1 MNTSLIH
8 DEIKDHDLDMQ
19 KAPDEVASDEGA
31 RIEQGEKAKECLD
44 TLFKMFVTQE
54 KEIQA
59 NANENEHKQTLKAE
73 DIMQCFPA
81 EWPSDLREAFRKEAT
96 ASTQPAKPI
105 LEKWSALPTAKPA
118 KAKATKLRA
127 NGWAEQ
133 VDTD

>member
-1 MNTSLIH
+1 MLEPQATV
-8 DEIKDHDLDMQ
+8 IKWQNRIRQEHGFGPCRC
-19 KAPDEVASDEGA
+19 KACQ
-31 RIEQGEKAKECLD
+31 IER
-44 TLFKMFVTQE
+44 
-54 KEIQA
+54 QA

-96 ASTQPAKPI
+96 AITQPAKPI